1 MFPAILFPRRGFGPL
16 FSVLLGV
23 FAMGFPSTPLLAQR
37 QDSVAQGA
45 SGALFI
51 ENVGQFDPRVRFQIY
66 GAAQTIRLTDDGL
79 WLTVATTADDKVA
92 AAQVIDTV
100 DYLRVGQRS
109 ATQLHLTYTGAD
121 FSRPTPLYRSE
132 ASVNY
137 FRGNDPT
144 QWQINVPVW
153 QGVRYQSI
161 YPGVDLEVT
170 VVDSQLTQRLLV
182 QPNVDLSAATAT
194 LDGVTLVV
202 AGATALAVDASTLQ
216 VETTVGAFTLPR
228 PLAVLATG
236 KSPVAV
242 VDAIGQAAA
251 VVATVKAAT
260 VATTQAASPS
270 STAATTLLYG
280 TFLGG
285 GGDDDQ
291 AYGLAAD
298 ASGNLYLT
306 GRADAS
312 DFPATAGDTVL
323 TGGADIFVAKLNPQG
338 NGPADLRYATFIGG
352 GDRDSAIDIVL
363 GDAGQATIAG
373 VTLSSDFP
381 TTAGAYRRALAGASD
396 AVVVTLNA
404 DGNALLYATYLG
416 GNDADQSGA
425 LAHSVDGQLVVVG
438 ATNST
443 NFPTTAGA
451 LQPQLSGGN
460 SAYSDLFIARLQ
472 GRAAGAAELT
482 YGSYLG
488 GERKEYALAL
498 VLDASGALYGR
509 QD

>member
-100 DYLRVGQRS
+100 DYLRAGQRS

-194 LDGVTLVV
+194 FDGVTLVV

-228 PLAVLATG
+228 PCRFGYWQKPRGRCRCDRSSGGRCRHREGRHRRHHT
-236 KSPVAV
+236 S
-242 VDAIGQAAA
+242 GQ
-251 VVATVKAAT
+251 
-260 VATTQAASPS
+260 PIIHRG
-270 STAATTLLYG
+270 TTLLYG

-312 DFPATAGDTVL
+312 DFPLQLVIPCSL
-323 TGGADIFVAKLNPQG
+323 VNADIFVAKLNPQG

-381 TTAGAYRRALAGASD
+381 TTAGAYRPLWPAPAMPSLSRSTPTAMRYSMQLISA
-396 AVVVTLNA
+396 
-404 DGNALLYATYLG
+404 ATMQIK
-416 GNDADQSGA
+416 A
-425 LAHSVDGQLVVVG
+425 AHWRTVSMANFVVG
-438 ATNST
+438 ATTQPISRRRPVHSAAT
-443 NFPTTAGA
+443 QWRQQR
-451 LQPQLSGGN
+451 LQRSLHCSITGPRCRCRRIDLRQLSGRG
-460 SAYSDLFIARLQ
+460 AQ
-472 GRAAGAAELT
+472 GVCAGA
-482 YGSYLG
+482 
-488 GERKEYALAL
+488 
-498 VLDASGALYGR
+498 GA
-509 QD
+509 